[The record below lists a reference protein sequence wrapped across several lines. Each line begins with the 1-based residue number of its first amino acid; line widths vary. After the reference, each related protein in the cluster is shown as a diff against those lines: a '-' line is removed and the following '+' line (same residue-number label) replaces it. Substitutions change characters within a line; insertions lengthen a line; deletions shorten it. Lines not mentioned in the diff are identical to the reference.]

1 MNLPSLWTFLV
12 SNNLIMA
19 SSLAEHL
26 AAAVKNLFIVG
37 FSLGTVL
44 TLEAVCQLYRRSM
57 ESDKPAEVALKSLA
71 GIILIAPPLQ
81 GSFLA
86 AMANSDPGPNRVL
99 EALALRSPTL
109 KVCSTP

>member
-1 MNLPSLWTFLV
+1 
-12 SNNLIMA
+12 MA
-19 SSLAEHL
+19 SSSAEHL
-26 AAAVKNLFIVG
+26 AAAVKNLFVVG
-37 FSLGTVL
+37 FSLGAVL
-44 TLEAVCQLYRRSM
+44 TLEAVRQLYQRSM
-57 ESDKPAEVALKSLA
+57 ESDKPAEVALKSLT

-86 AMANSDPGPNRVL
+86 AMVSLDPGPSWVL